1 MKAQIYRDIMKA
13 RSLSISLP
21 NYGCNKNCKY
31 CVSEMTGYLKPDE
44 HLIERNAPLVAGFA
58 ERSNVNSVLFTS
70 KGEPLLPKSFDFM
83 KTIAPHFEKF
93 PKEIQTNGIL
103 LQTSIVDAL
112 YKMGFHVIAISIDG
126 KEQLKSLLEIFN
138 YIHAKGMMV
147 RLTVNVS
154 TLLEDLDFTEI
165 LASCQE
171 HNVRQ
176 LTFRKLTIPA
186 GREESPQAEW
196 IQQHA
201 SPTLADKFTLDF
213 YQCEKTLI
221 RTTVDGINIYD
232 AGGVAILFSDYCI
245 QEQNNTEDVRSLI
258 FKEDGHLY
266 TSWNSQASILF

>member
-1 MKAQIYRDIMKA
+1 MKA

-21 NYGCNKNCKY
+21 NYGCNKNCQY
-31 CVSEMTGYLKPDE
+31 CVSEMTGHLKANE
-44 HLIERNAPLVAGFA
+44 KLMTRNAPLVAAFA

-70 KGEPLLPKSFDFM
+70 KGEPLISESFEFM
-83 KTIAPHFEKF
+83 TKIAPFFKQF
-93 PKEIQTNGIL
+93 PKEIQTNAL
-103 LQTSIVDAL
+103 LLNINTVHEL
-112 YKMGFHVIAISIDG
+112 YNLEFNVIAISIDS
-126 KEQLKSLLEIFN
+126 KKQLHRLVEMFN
-138 YIHAKGMMV
+138 YIHNAGIIV

-165 LASCQE
+165 LDCCQNN
-171 HNVRQ
+171 NVRQ

-186 GREESPQAEW
+186 GREDSPQAEW
-196 IQQHA
+196 IQENAPA
-201 SPTLADKFTLDF
+201 SLADKYTLDF

-221 RTTVDGINIYD
+221 RSTVDGINIYD

-266 TSWNSQASILF
+266 TSWNSRASIIF